1 MKRLLLLLVALV
13 LIVSA
18 VAGCGGKLDTYIDP
32 EETITVSVGGE
43 FYIAMDR
50 VAAEGYIW
58 SPTYDRAMLQLT
70 DEEYKGEYKEEGLTG
85 EGGTHYYRF
94 KALKAGNTN
103 VDLDYKRPRDTV
115 PTREMTFRVTVE

>member
-1 MKRLLLLLVALV
+1 
-13 LIVSA
+13 
-18 VAGCGGKLDTYIDP
+18 VAGCGGEVATYIDP

-58 SPTYDRAMLQLT
+58 SLTYDRAMLQLT
-70 DEEYKGEYKEEGLTG
+70 DEEYKGEDEEEGLAG

-103 VDLDYKRPRDTV
+103 IDLDYKRPRDTV
-115 PTREMTFRVTVE
+115 PTREMTFRITVQ